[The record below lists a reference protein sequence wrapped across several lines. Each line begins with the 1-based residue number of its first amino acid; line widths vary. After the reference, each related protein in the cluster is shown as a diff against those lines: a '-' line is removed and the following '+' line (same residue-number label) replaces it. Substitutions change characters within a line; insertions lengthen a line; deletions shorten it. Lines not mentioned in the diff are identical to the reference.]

1 MTEPTQITLL
11 IVLHRYRLNLTKT
24 EIKKTW
30 NLLAPEKRQNSW
42 HKHILHHKNIR
53 LSDDT
58 THRCCSY
65 IKIFVRHN

>member
-30 NLLAPEKRQNSW
+30 NLLAPEKET
-42 HKHILHHKNIR
+42 K
-53 LSDDT
+53 
-58 THRCCSY
+58 
-65 IKIFVRHN
+65 